1 LRAVAI
7 GTIYHIITITLHRIN
22 ATHRS
27 LLSYISFLFETMT
40 STTANCTGTLIDS
53 FTVDWTEYS
62 GAGVIYATTTTKTG
76 DFNENTIASVSA
88 CSSVYEFI
96 LCENLSERSAGCG
109 EAGDQILDISGVLGG
124 LEVEV
129 DPGLCDVSVSIGD
142 IDTCEAT
149 ISEATISEDASSE
162 GASSEGAS
170 SEGASSGG
178 ASSGDESVGD
188 ASVGDASSGDASGGD
203 ASGGDASGGDASG
216 GDASG
221 GDASG
226 GDASGGDA
234 SSISWSSFG
243 STPEYHS
250 KNIDKSMGFVVGSV
264 ALIGLAAYAFKRR
277 NRATSKTGA
286 KEKLYQG
293 GELA

>member
-1 LRAVAI
+1 
-7 GTIYHIITITLHRIN
+7 
-22 ATHRS
+22 
-27 LLSYISFLFETMT
+27 MT

-162 GASSEGAS
+162 DTSSEGAS

-203 ASGGDASGGDASG
+203 ASGGDASGGDASSGDASGGDASG

-243 STPEYHS
+243 STAEYHS